1 METPV
6 PVNRCRVCG
15 NLFFEKPLLILKN
28 MPKSAQHLPD
38 KDDLANDKAIDLEV
52 YQCSGCGLVQ
62 LGNDSVPYYKE
73 VIRAT
78 GFSES
83 MKQFRLKQFKD
94 FIEKYSLKGKKII
107 EIGCGKGEYL
117 SLMAQLGVDAY
128 GLEASGES
136 VYACRKQGLKVIQGF
151 IEDENYKIE
160 NEPFDAFFMMSFL
173 EHIPHP
179 NKLLRGIFNNLRDDA
194 VGLVEVPNFDM
205 ILRKNLFS
213 EFISDHLMYF
223 TKDTLIITLNI
234 NGFEVIE
241 CKEIW
246 HDYIISA
253 IVQKRKP
260 IVLSHFNNYLLSLK
274 EDINKFLTRYE
285 DKKVAVWGAGHQAL
299 AVLSLAEI
307 SNKIKYVVDS
317 ATFKQGKYTPATHIP
332 IVSPET
338 IEIDLIDA
346 IIVMA
351 GSYSDEVVNIVR
363 KKFGTKIDLA
373 VLRDTNLEVIR

>member
-1 METPV
+1 M

-15 NLFFEKPLLILKN
+15 NLFFEKPLIVLKN
-28 MPKSAQHLPD
+28 MPKSAQYLPA
-38 KDDLANDKAIDLEV
+38 KDDIADDRGIDLEV

-62 LGNDSVPYYKE
+62 LGNDPVPYYKE

-83 MKQFRLKQFKD
+83 MKQFRFKQFQD

-117 SLMAQLGVDAY
+117 SLMVQLGVDAY
-128 GLEASGES
+128 GLEASEES
-136 VYACRKQGLKVIQGF
+136 VSACKKQGLKVIRGF
-151 IEDENYKIE
+151 IESENYQIE
-160 NEPFDAFFMMSFL
+160 NAPFDAFFMMSFL
-173 EHIPHP
+173 EHIPYP
-179 NKLLRGIFNNLRDDA
+179 NKVLRGIFNNLKEDA
-194 VGLVEVPNFDM
+194 VGIVEVPNFNM

-223 TKDTLIITLNI
+223 TKDTLIISLNL

-241 CKEIW
+241 FSEIW

-253 IVQKRKP
+253 VVQRKKP
-260 IVLSHFNNYLLSLK
+260 IALSHFNNYLLSLK
-274 EDINKFLTRYE
+274 EELNKFLGKYKN
-285 DKKVAVWGAGHQAL
+285 KKVAVWGAGHQAL
-299 AVLSLAEI
+299 AVLSLTEI

-338 IEIDLIDA
+338 IESEPIDA

-351 GSYSDEVVNIVR
+351 GSYSDEVVNLV
-363 KKFGTKIDLA
+363 KGKYGVKIDLA
-373 VLRDTNLEVIR
+373 VLRDTNLEVIK